1 MTSLAKIDQF
11 SVIKLTGPD
20 SLSFMQ
26 GQVTCDINRLEQ
38 EKFVPGCH
46 CNAKG
51 KMWSTFIALKQD
63 EALYLV
69 MSRESAVASLAE
81 LKKYGVFAKTE
92 IEDDSENWFIYGADS
107 ESSDSIS
114 IKLAQQHYLI
124 LSRTEKD
131 ADAPASNWWQKEIL
145 SGRAHLFTNTVSEY
159 VPQMLNLQ
167 ALDYISFN
175 KGCYMGQEMVARMR
189 YLGKNKRALFIAKS
203 EQPLTL
209 TPGDDMYIS
218 LKGNR
223 RSSGKVVNSCVT
235 DGQTYVQL
243 VLPKDT
249 QLTET
254 IYINQDDDT
263 ALLLLP
269 LPYSLE
275 QEQG

>member
-1 MTSLAKIDQF
+1 MTSLAKIEQF

-20 SLSFMQ
+20 SLSFLQ
-26 GQVTCDINRLEQ
+26 GQVTCDVNRLEN
-38 EKFVPGCH
+38 EVYVPGCH

-51 KMWSTFIALKQD
+51 KMWSTFLSFKHDDAFF
-63 EALYLV
+63 LV
-69 MSRESAVASLAE
+69 MTRESAQSSLAE
-81 LKKYGVFAKTE
+81 LNKYGVFAKTE
-92 IEDDSENWFIYGADS
+92 ISDDTQNWYIYG
-107 ESSDSIS
+107 SDAAIS
-114 IKLAQQHYLI
+114 QGISLKLAEQHFI
-124 LSRTEKD
+124 VLSREEQSTN
-131 ADAPASNWWQKEIL
+131 AQPNVWWQNEIL
-145 SGRAHLFTNTVSEY
+145 SGRAHLYTTTVSEY

-189 YLGKNKRALFIAKS
+189 YLGKNKRALYIAKA
-203 EQPLTL
+203 EQALEL

-223 RSSGKVVNSCVT
+223 RASGKVINSCVT

-249 QLTET
+249 QQTET
-254 IYINQDDDT
+254 IFINQDDDT